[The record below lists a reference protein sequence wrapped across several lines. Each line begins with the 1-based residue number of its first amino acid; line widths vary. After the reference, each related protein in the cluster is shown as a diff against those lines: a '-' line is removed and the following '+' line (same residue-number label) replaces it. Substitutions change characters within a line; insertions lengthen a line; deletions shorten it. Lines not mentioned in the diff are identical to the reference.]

1 MNSALVI
8 LAHPKLEQSRVN
20 QRMYQELKALD
31 NVVVHDLYEM
41 YPEFFI
47 DVKYEQAAMKKASL
61 IVFQH
66 PFYWY
71 STPALLKEWLDQV
84 LERGWAYGETGTALK
99 GKTLLTATST
109 GSTDQ
114 AYTHGGYNNFTMKEF
129 LRPFEQT
136 ANLCG
141 MKYLEP
147 FILHSARNSDD
158 ETILKHALAYC
169 ELIQREING

>member
-1 MNSALVI
+1 MSSALVI

-20 QRMYQELKALD
+20 QRMYLELKALD

-41 YPEFFI
+41 YPNFFI
-47 DVKYEQAAMKKASL
+47 NVKHEQAAMEKASL

-71 STPALLKEWLDQV
+71 SVPALLKEWLDQV
-84 LERGWAYGETGTALK
+84 LEKGWAYGEAGAALK
-99 GKTLLTATST
+99 GKTLLTATTT
-109 GSTDQ
+109 GATDQ
-114 AYTHGGYNNFTMKEF
+114 AYTHEGYNNFTMREF

-158 ETILKHALAYC
+158 ETILKHAQAYHD
-169 ELIQREING
+169 LIKRETDG